1 MTFDILQKIIKE
13 NNIPSN
19 VHLTSD
25 SGWECDATEMNGVYY
40 NEAENEI
47 VFTQNGNKYDHPY
60 HDSEEWKNIYSAAED
75 CKITFPNK
83 VPVHWNF
90 DRLYDPRPVIGDANI
105 VRDDKG
111 LVCEVNL
118 TTDLLTEDE
127 YYVGG
132 YYTNVKRHDENSI
145 CVIDACALRSMSIVL
160 APADKSLKIR
170 KEENN
175 V

>member
-1 MTFDILQKIIKE
+1 MIKME
-13 NNIPSN
+13 GRLLNLGT
-19 VHLTSD
+19 VD
-25 SGWECDATEMNGVYY
+25 SCGRKFA
-40 NEAENEI
+40 
-47 VFTQNGNKYDHPY
+47 
-60 HDSEEWKNIYSAAED
+60 
-75 CKITFPNK
+75 
-83 VPVHWNF
+83 
-90 DRLYDPRPVIGDANI
+90 
-105 VRDDKG
+105 
-111 LVCEVNL
+111 
-118 TTDLLTEDE
+118 TEDE

>member
-1 MTFDILQKIIKE
+1 M
-13 NNIPSN
+13 
-19 VHLTSD
+19 
-25 SGWECDATEMNGVYY
+25 
-40 NEAENEI
+40 
-47 VFTQNGNKYDHPY
+47 
-60 HDSEEWKNIYSAAED
+60 
-75 CKITFPNK
+75 
-83 VPVHWNF
+83 HWNF

-132 YYTNVKRHDENSI
+132 YYTNVKKHDENSI
-145 CVIDACALRSMSIVL
+145 CVIDACTLRSMSIVL
-160 APADKSLKIR
+160 APADKSLKIWR
-170 KEENN
+170 EKDN

>member
-60 HDSEEWKNIYSAAED
+60 HDSEEWKNIYSA
-75 CKITFPNK
+75 
-83 VPVHWNF
+83 
-90 DRLYDPRPVIGDANI
+90 
-105 VRDDKG
+105 DDKG